1 MSDDSTGDSADN
13 SIDRGQALFAE
24 IYGQDMADGCRAFGD
39 SGQGF
44 GSLQA
49 RWTLEFPFGQIWSR
63 DDKLPRKLRSF
74 AVIGM
79 LIGQGQVEEIKY
91 HTKMGIA
98 NGLTRTELEEIF
110 YSAMVYCGFPAANTA
125 KAAMLAGFAEL
136 EAEGKTI
143 P

>member
-1 MSDDSTGDSADN
+1 MN
-13 SIDRGQALFAE
+13 ENIDKGQALFAE
-24 IYGQDMADGCRAFGD
+24 IYGQDMADGCRAFAEGD
-39 SGQGF
+39 EGF
-44 GSLQA
+44 GPLQA
-49 RWTLEFPFGQIWSR
+49 KWTLELPFGQIWTR
-63 DDKLPRKLRSF
+63 DTQLPRRLRSF

-79 LIGQGQVEEIKY
+79 LIGQGQYDEIKY

-110 YSAMVYCGFPAANTA
+110 YSAIPYCGFPAANTA
-125 KAAMLAGFAEL
+125 KTAMLAGLAEL

>member
-1 MSDDSTGDSADN
+1 MSESN
-13 SIDRGQALFAE
+13 IDKGQALFAE
-24 IYGQDMADGCRAFGD
+24 IYGQDMADGCRAFGE

-49 RWTLEFPFGQIWSR
+49 KWTLEFPFGQIWTR
-63 DDKLPRKLRSF
+63 DEQLPRKLRSF
-74 AVIGM
+74 AVLGM

-91 HTKMGIA
+91 HTKMGVA
-98 NGLTRTELEEIF
+98 NGLTRVEFEEIF
-110 YSAMVYCGFPAANTA
+110 YSTLVYAGFPAANTA
-125 KAAMLAGFAEL
+125 KAAMLEAFAEL

>member
-1 MSDDSTGDSADN
+1 MSDENTNLEAGY
-13 SIDRGQALFAE
+13 ALFSE
-24 IYGQDMADGCRAFGD
+24 IYGKDMADGCREFGE
-39 SGQGF
+39 SGAGF

-49 RWTLEFPFGQIWSR
+49 KWSLEFPFGQIWTR
-63 DDKLPRKLRSF
+63 TDELPRKLRSF

-79 LIGQGQVEEIKY
+79 LVGQGQYEEIKY

-98 NGLTRTELEEIF
+98 NGLTRKELEEIF
-110 YSAMVYCGFPAANTA
+110 YSALVYCGFPAANTA

>member
-1 MSDDSTGDSADN
+1 MSQE
-13 SIDRGQALFAE
+13 SIDKGLALFRE
-24 IYGQDMADGCRAFGD
+24 IYGDEMADGVKAHAEGD
-39 SGQGF
+39 GF
-44 GSLQA
+44 GALQS
-49 RWTLEFPFGQIWSR
+49 RWTLEFPFGQIWTR
-63 DDKLPRKLRSF
+63 DDRLPRKLRSF

-79 LIGQGQVEEIKY
+79 LVGQGQYDEIKY

-110 YSAMVYCGFPAANTA
+110 YSALIYCGFPAANTA
-125 KAAMLAGFAEL
+125 KAAILEAFAEL

>member
-1 MSDDSTGDSADN
+1 MSEEN
-13 SIDRGQALFAE
+13 IEKGQALFAE

-39 SGQGF
+39 SGEGF

-49 RWTLEFPFGQIWSR
+49 KWTLEFPFGQIWTR
-63 DDKLPRKLRSF
+63 DEQLPRKLRSF
-74 AVIGM
+74 AVLGM
-79 LIGQGQVEEIKY
+79 LIGQGQVDEIKY

-98 NGLTRTELEEIF
+98 NGLTRVEFEEIF
-110 YSAMVYCGFPAANTA
+110 YSTLVYAGFPAANTA
-125 KAAMLAGFAEL
+125 KAAMLEAFAEL